1 MLFNIV
7 VFFYQIY
14 FKVFAF
20 FAPVGAAEKAFDLFS
35 KPMVRTRRSLTEPI
49 FKSAF
54 AADRTSGRLFI
65 KGFKWTGSTT
75 RTALLAHGFQG
86 DSGSLA
92 RFYTAP
98 LLENG
103 FTVLAFDGPAHGLSE
118 GNRSTIND
126 YSRLLKEV
134 LEAYP
139 EIEVI
144 IAHSFGCPC
153 TAYALEESGQNHRRL
168 KLAFIAPAP
177 KAKSQALKFAGI
189 LDLSQRVISEM
200 FAICIRKSGRPIEW
214 FSMKRFIG
222 GLNADILIVHDKTD
236 DVCPFED
243 SLEIAQS
250 GFSNITF
257 VPTEG
262 FGHSQI
268 YKEQNTIDLV
278 IEFCGGASF
287 AGATQNV

>member
-7 VFFYQIY
+7 VFFYRIY
-14 FKVFAF
+14 FKIFSF
-20 FAPVGAAEKAFDLFS
+20 FAPVGAADKAFDLFA
-35 KPMVRTRRSLTEPI
+35 KPMVRTRRSLTEPV
-49 FKSAF
+49 FKSA
-54 AADRTSGRLFI
+54 AEADRTSGRLFI
-65 KGFKWTGSTT
+65 KGFRWAGKTT

-86 DSGSLA
+86 DSGSLS

-98 LLENG
+98 LLEKG

-153 TAYALEESGQNHRRL
+153 TAYALEESGQKRRRL
-168 KLAFIAPAP
+168 KIAFIAPAP
-177 KAKSQALKFAGI
+177 KAKSQLLKFAGI

-222 GLNADILIVHDKTD
+222 NLKADILIVHDQGD

-243 SLEIAQS
+243 SKDIADA

-262 FGHSQI
+262 LGHSQI
-268 YKEQNTIDLV
+268 YKEQKVIDRV
-278 IEFCGGASF
+278 MAFCG
-287 AGATQNV
+287 